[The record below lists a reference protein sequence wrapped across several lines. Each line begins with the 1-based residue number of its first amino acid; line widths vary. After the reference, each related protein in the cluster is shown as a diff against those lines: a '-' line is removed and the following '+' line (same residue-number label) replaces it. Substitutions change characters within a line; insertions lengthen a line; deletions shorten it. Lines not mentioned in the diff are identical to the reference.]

1 MFLEEVSNTANYEP
15 LSSNENNVI
24 KQSKEKSYLVLARKY
39 RPSNF
44 DELVG
49 QEVLVKTI
57 SNAIKNNRLHHAFIL
72 TGIRGVG
79 KTTTARI
86 IAKTIN
92 CLDQEAVKTAKCC
105 DKCSNCLTIS
115 AGNHQDV
122 FEIDGASN
130 TGIDDIRDIIER
142 MAYSP
147 VSAKYKVYIIDEFH
161 MLSKNAFNGLLKTL
175 EEPPPF
181 VKFILATT
189 EIKKVP
195 PTIASR
201 CQRFNLRRLSQDE
214 IANHLK
220 NILTKELIVAEEK
233 ALDIIAFASEGSV
246 RDSLSLLDQALA
258 INNHQPLLTTEIVEQ
273 MLGITDS
280 DIINNLLVALL
291 NGDFSTSLKAFEDF
305 YHYSSDIN
313 QLITDLMSM
322 IHLVTT
328 KKLIKNYSIDKHPL
342 NTQKIIVDIVNQS
355 QLSSLCRMW
364 QMLNKGMIEVAESN
378 SQKMSFEMLM
388 ARISHLVALP
398 NLEKLLLN
406 INDEKNYRQ
415 ESLQNQDSLAKEGKI
430 DDVVFEVLRNFE
442 GSKII

>member
-1 MFLEEVSNTANYEP
+1 MFLEEVSNNTNYEP

-24 KQSKEKSYLVLARKY
+24 KQDKEKSYLVLARKY

-57 SNAIKNNRLHHAFIL
+57 SNSIKNNRLHHAFIL

-233 ALDIIAFASEGSV
+233 ALDIIAFVSEGSV

-258 INNHQPLLTTEIVEQ
+258 INNHQALLTTEIVEQ

-291 NGDFSTSLKAFEDF
+291 NGDFSASLKAFEDF

-328 KKLIKNYSIDKHPL
+328 KKLIKNYPIDKHPL
-342 NTQKIIVDIVNQS
+342 NTQKIITEIANQA

-415 ESLQNQDSLAKEGKI
+415 ESIHNQSSLAKEDKI